1 MADVTVLV
9 LAVLSG
15 YFVGFIA
22 HHISKCGRN
31 PDVVIVSMPAGAS
44 PKEAA
49 AFLRKTTTEM
59 RRRGYDGRLDH
70 LCGLVLEVEG
80 AIYTPT
86 TLGNKA
92 SARFM
97 RAADLCDELEDAF
110 DGNAARSVAKG

>member
-1 MADVTVLV
+1 MADVTVLALTALGV
-9 LAVLSG
+9 
-15 YFVGFIA
+15 YFVGFVA

-31 PDVVIVSMPAGAS
+31 PDLVVVSLPDGAS

-49 AFLRKTTTEM
+49 AFLRKTTAEM
-59 RRRGYDGRLDH
+59 KRLGYDGRDDWLS
-70 LCGLVLEVEG
+70 GLVLKGEG
-80 AIYTPT
+80 AVYTPAT
-86 TLGNKA
+86 QGNKA